1 MDELN
6 ELVSPETQAMIL
18 QILALVSLLLPFA
31 EKLVERTENKVD
43 DRIVA
48 GLKTVLGIIP
58 RVKLGAKK

>member
-31 EKLVERTENKVD
+31 EKLVERTENKID

-58 RVKLGAKK
+58 RVKLGAKT

>member
-31 EKLVERTENKVD
+31 EKLVERTENKID